1 MRMPNYNARFD
12 DRQDVTMTPMIDVV
26 FLLLIFFICTAS
38 FQIVEQNL
46 PSRVQLDVPPGAE
59 PIPANQQIEDV
70 DAVIVKIG
78 WQNDEPTWGLNSQR
92 CPGFKTLQKKLV
104 ALSVIDSSVP
114 VILDVAPEVP
124 LGYAIDAYDLGRK
137 AGFSEIQFAA
147 DASIV
152 KR

>member
-1 MRMPNYNARFD
+1 MRTPNYNTRFD

-46 PSRVQLDVPPGAE
+46 PSRVQLEFPPGAE
-59 PIPANQQIEDV
+59 PIPANEQIEDV

-78 WQNDEPTWGLNSQR
+78 WHNVEPRGGRISQG
-92 CPGFKTLQKKLV
+92 CPRFKTLKEKLA
-104 ALSVIDSSVP
+104 ALSAIDSAVP

-137 AGFSEIQFAA
+137 TGFSEIQFAA

-152 KR
+152 K